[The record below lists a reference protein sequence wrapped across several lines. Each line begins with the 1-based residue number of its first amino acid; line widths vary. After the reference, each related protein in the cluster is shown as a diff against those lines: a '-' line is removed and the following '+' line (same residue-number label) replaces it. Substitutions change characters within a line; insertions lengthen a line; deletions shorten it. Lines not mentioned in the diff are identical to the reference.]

1 LDLIISCSLIIIIIM
16 FRLCKVMSIT
26 KIPDI
31 LNITVMISFNF
42 GFNLDNNGQIF
53 FIILSSLAI
62 LIIVFGFDRTIPS
75 LW

>member
-62 LIIVFGFDRTIPS
+62 LLIVFGFDRTIPS